1 MVVHDLGLLGWVQD
15 GLGYG
20 LLRVLGYVALH
31 YALIMLDYLQAVS
44 MLGLIVGHVFL
55 IRGCFSIRE
64 AIGSKSGSISESI
77 DKNSGLLDEL
87 IQVVVDVIPE
97 GPSSSGIAQAPSG
110 IGDLLTMFLNNRMS
124 MGQNDS
130 DGDTTQDQWEVLPNE
145 NDKTTPEANA

>member
-1 MVVHDLGLLGWVQD
+1 M
-15 GLGYG
+15 
-20 LLRVLGYVALH
+20 LRVLGYVALH
-31 YALIMLDYLQAVS
+31 YALIMLEYLQAVS
-44 MLGLIVGHVFL
+44 MLALIVGHVFL

>member
-1 MVVHDLGLLGWVQD
+1 MRWF
-15 GLGYG
+15 
-20 LLRVLGYVALH
+20 
-31 YALIMLDYLQAVS
+31 MLEYLQAVS
-44 MLGLIVGHVFL
+44 MLGLIVGHYFL

-64 AIGSKSGSISESI
+64 MIGSKSGSISESI

-97 GPSSSGIAQAPSG
+97 GPSSTGIAQTPSG

>member
-1 MVVHDLGLLGWVQD
+1 
-15 GLGYG
+15 
-20 LLRVLGYVALH
+20 
-31 YALIMLDYLQAVS
+31 MLEYLQAVS

-97 GPSSSGIAQAPSG
+97 GGPSTGIVPAGSPW
-110 IGDLLTMFLNNRMS
+110 GDILNSFLTRAI
-124 MGQNDS
+124 
-130 DGDTTQDQWEVLPNE
+130 PPE
-145 NDKTTPEANA
+145 NYGDKTQEWSVRETSHPQEIQTED